1 MRVSYRTQSA
11 DTALNKDENL
21 NLEPSPIL
29 LKCAKEAV
37 TVFSFLFTAGTQQ
50 LRGIQVASLQ
60 FSKSESE
67 KSNFYMCCSI
77 RRVKS
82 RVQTEHLMKKRHFIL
97 PMGSSISQH
106 VLSKT
111 LDIIIKL
118 APLDGTESIC
128 WEILPAQI
136 QTQGW
141 KSNFIQH
148 CDCSFLGKKGKNGQ
162 TFNSLV

>member
-1 MRVSYRTQSA
+1 MRTW
-11 DTALNKDENL
+11 NWNL
-21 NLEPSPIL
+21 AQLCW
-29 LKCAKEAV
+29 KCGKEAV

-50 LRGIQVASLQ
+50 LRGIQVEILQ
-60 FSKSESE
+60 LSKSESE
-67 KSNFYMCCSI
+67 KSNFYMCSI

-97 PMGSSISQH
+97 PTGSSTSQH

-118 APLDGTESIC
+118 AVLDSTQSNC
-128 WEILPAQI
+128 WEILPTQI

-141 KSNFIQH
+141 KIEFH
-148 CDCSFLGKKGKNGQ
+148 TTRWLFLFRKKKGKNGQ